1 MVRKQEFTGYSGSA
15 GTAVA
20 DTVVV
25 PRPSPVRRWSSRVLL
40 VLGWLAVLVGV
51 AGVALHYAPWSQ
63 REIVLAASFAP
74 YLMLGALVGAVLLL
88 LARGWRSALVAG
100 AVVAAALFSQLTL
113 FVPDGKA
120 SFAVEIPVMQSNLY
134 FGEADADVVVRSV
147 RDNDIELLTLE
158 ELTPEMLL
166 RLEAAGLDA
175 ELPYRYLAPL
185 GGGAG
190 GGIFSRHP
198 LQDGVTLAGFE
209 LANLRATMLH
219 PQRGPVTVFQ
229 FHPVPPPLNFAAW
242 VDEMDRIRELLAATS
257 GPAIVGA
264 DFNATFDHYAY
275 RQLLTGRFA
284 DAAELAGAGR
294 LTSWP
299 EEPSWGSVIGID
311 RVLVAE
317 GQAEDV
323 RTLVVPGSDHRAVIA
338 RLRL

>member
-1 MVRKQEFTGYSGSA
+1 MVQQQGFAGYPGDA
-15 GTAVA
+15 AA
-20 DTVVV
+20 DDTVV
-25 PRPSPVRRWSSRVLL
+25 PARSRADRVRHRFSRVLL
-40 VLGWLAVLVGV
+40 VLGWLSVVVGC
-51 AGVALHYAPWSQ
+51 AGVALHYASWAQ

-74 YLMLGALVGAVLLL
+74 YLMLGAVAGAALLL
-88 LARGWRSALVAG
+88 LARGWRSALLAG

-120 SFAVEIPVMQSNLY
+120 DYAVEMPVMQSNLY
-134 FGEADADVVVRSV
+134 FGKADADALVREV
-147 RDNDIELLTLE
+147 RDNGIELLTLE

-175 ELPYRYLAPL
+175 ELPYRYVAPL

-198 LQDGVTLAGFE
+198 LRDGVTLEGFE

-219 PQRGPVTVFQ
+219 PRRGPVTVFQ
-229 FHPVPPPLNFAAW
+229 FHPVPPPLNFPAW
-242 VDEMDRIRELLAATS
+242 VDEMRRIRELLTATS
-257 GPAIVGA
+257 GPAVVGA

-299 EEPSWGSVIGID
+299 EQPSWGPVIGID

-323 RTLVVPGSDHRAVIA
+323 RTLVIPDSDHRAVLA